1 MLSSKIGLCIEKNV
15 SIKKILIFSI
25 IFCLL
30 FPASSVYGHG
40 LGIDTISSISI
51 QEKQFSVSIEMPMYF
66 ENDQEQIT
74 ITATDNETDE
84 NVKNVTYLIGIFYK
98 NEMILRNYFF
108 AENGILPIVVTPTD
122 DGSIEIIGQ
131 QDSLLGAWYGTES
144 NPVEITGPLFNSG
157 GLYTFEIEVRTIDE
171 PTNIIENS
179 GVYNADLTIVES
191 VSFPQKDQNNK
202 DVEFSTKSY
211 FDSVSNF
218 YYNFEAKE
226 VTFEMPFDWNESQM
240 SHVSVVHVETH
251 FPKDFAEFLNPSYSG
266 YANGIKL
273 FKSSVTVDDYT
284 YDDERTVHFV
294 LLQDHLRFLK
304 NEMRASEQPLP
315 DNIVFKLSASEETKF
330 PLIAY
335 TASEDFKI
343 NLAWDPMNIEAGV
356 PTNFVFTIRDSYTD
370 SPMRLSDYTFV
381 IIQKNEEIHRISGNA
396 EVGGDFEKFTFSKD
410 QTGPT
415 VIKFENIRN
424 TGQETEFALVVVEEA
439 VGKEVVEEETV
450 VEEVVATQESE
461 EGGGCLIATAAYGSE
476 LAPQVQQLR
485 ELRDNQ
491 LLQTESGSAFMGT
504 FNDIYYTFSPTIADM
519 ERENPVF
526 KEIVKAGLTPMLS
539 TLSIMENANSESEV
553 LGLGLSVIALNLGM
567 YIGLPAF
574 GIVKVIQSR
583 KN

>member
-1 MLSSKIGLCIEKNV
+1 MLSITKV
-15 SIKKILIFSI
+15 LIFSM

-51 QEKQFSVSIEMPMYF
+51 QEKQISVSIEMPMYF
-66 ENDQEQIT
+66 ENAQEKIT

-84 NVKNVTYLIGIFYK
+84 NAKNVTYLIGIFY
-98 NEMILRNYFF
+98 NDEMILRNYFF
-108 AENGILPIVVTPTD
+108 TDNGVLPITVTPTD
-122 DGSIEIIGQ
+122 DGDITIIGQ
-131 QDSLLGAWYGTES
+131 QDSLLGAWSGTES
-144 NPVEITGPLFNSG
+144 NPVEITGPVFNSG

-171 PTNIIENS
+171 PTNVIENS
-179 GVYNADLTIVES
+179 GVYEADLTIVES
-191 VSFPQKDQNNK
+191 VAFPQKDQNNV

-211 FDSVSNF
+211 FDSISNF
-218 YYNFEAKE
+218 NYDSNAKE
-226 VTFEMPFDWNESQM
+226 VTFEMPFDWNESKM

-251 FPKDFAEFLNPSYSG
+251 FPKDFAEFLSPSYVG
-266 YANGIKL
+266 YVNDIKL

-284 YDDERTVHFV
+284 YDNDRTVHFV
-294 LLQDHLRFLK
+294 LLQDHLRYLK
-304 NEMRASEQPLP
+304 NEMRESEQPLP
-315 DNIVFKLSASEETKF
+315 DNIVFKLTASQETKF

-335 TASEDFKI
+335 TESEEFKV
-343 NLAWDPMNIEAGV
+343 NLAWDPKDIEPEV

-381 IIQKNEEIHRISGNA
+381 IMQNNEEIHRVSDNA
-396 EVGGDFEKFTFSKD
+396 AVGGDFEKFTFSKD

-424 TGQETEFALVVVEEA
+424 TGQETEFALIVVEDTIVKNPVTEDIA
-439 VGKEVVEEETV
+439 QEKAVEESS
-450 VEEVVATQESE
+450 QE
-461 EGGGCLIATAAYGSE
+461 EGGGCLIATATYGSE

-491 LLQTESGSAFMGT
+491 LLQTESGTAFMNT
-504 FNDIYYTFSPTIADM
+504 FNDIYYSFSPTIADM
-519 ERENPVF
+519 ERENLIF
-526 KEIVKAGLTPMLS
+526 KEAVKLAITPMISSLA
-539 TLSIMENANSESEV
+539 IMENAESESEV

-574 GIVKVIQSR
+574 GIVKVIQLR

>member
-1 MLSSKIGLCIEKNV
+1 MSL
-15 SIKKILIFSI
+15 KKLLIFSI

-51 QEKQFSVSIEMPMYF
+51 QEKQISISVEMPMYF

-74 ITATDNETDE
+74 ITATDTETDE
-84 NVKNVTYLIGIFYK
+84 TAKNVTFLIGIFHN

-108 AENGILPIVVTPTD
+108 AEDGVLPIMVTPTD
-122 DGSIEIIGQ
+122 DKEIIIYGE
-131 QDSLLGAWYGTES
+131 QDSLLGAWYGTDS
-144 NPVEITGPLFNSG
+144 NLVEITGPLFNSG

-179 GVYNADLTIVES
+179 GVYNADLTIIDTAS
-191 VSFPQKDQNNK
+191 HSQKDQNNE

-218 YYNFEAKE
+218 YYNSEAKE
-226 VTFEMPFDWNESQM
+226 VTFEMPFDWSESQM

-251 FPKDFAEFLNPSYSG
+251 FPKDFVEFLSPSYLGSV
-266 YANGIKL
+266 NGIKL

-284 YDDERTVHFV
+284 YDEERTVHFV
-294 LLQDHLRFLK
+294 LLQDHLRYLK
-304 NEMRASEQPLP
+304 NEMRASEEPLP
-315 DNIVFKLSASEETKF
+315 DNIVFKLSASEEAKF

-343 NLAWDPMNIEAGV
+343 NLAWDPKDIEPGV

-381 IIQKNEEIHRISGNA
+381 IIQNNEELYRVSGNA
-396 EVGGDFEKFTFSKD
+396 AVGGDFEKFTFAED

-415 VIKFENIRN
+415 IIKFENIRN
-424 TGQETEFALVVVEEA
+424 TGQETEFALVVVEGA
-439 VGKEVVEEETV
+439 VVGKVVEEAV
-450 VEEVVATQESE
+450 VEDQVVATQESEE

-476 LAPQVQQLR
+476 MAPQVQLLR
-485 ELRDNQ
+485 EIRDNQ
-491 LLQTESGSAFMGT
+491 LMNTESGSAFMGADSMKHT
-504 FNDIYYTFSPTIADM
+504 IHSHHTEFNTGILAPGDSYEWIPLQTW
-519 ERENPVF
+519 N
-526 KEIVKAGLTPMLS
+526 VK
-539 TLSIMENANSESEV
+539 
-553 LGLGLSVIALNLGM
+553 
-567 YIGLPAF
+567 
-574 GIVKVIQSR
+574 IQCLKKHCQSLV
-583 KN
+583 

>member
-1 MLSSKIGLCIEKNV
+1 MRIALSL
-15 SIKKILIFSI
+15 KKLLIFSI

-51 QEKQFSVSIEMPMYF
+51 QEKQISISVEMPMYF

-74 ITATDNETDE
+74 ITATDTETDE
-84 NVKNVTYLIGIFYK
+84 TAKNVTFLIGIFHN

-108 AENGILPIVVTPTD
+108 AEDGILPIMVTPTD
-122 DGSIEIIGQ
+122 DKEIIIYGE
-131 QDSLLGAWYGTES
+131 QDSLLGAWYGTDS
-144 NPVEITGPLFNSG
+144 NSVEITGPLFNSG

-179 GVYNADLTIVES
+179 GVYNADLTIIDT
-191 VSFPQKDQNNK
+191 VSHPQKDQNNE

-218 YYNFEAKE
+218 YYNSEAKE
-226 VTFEMPFDWNESQM
+226 VTFEMPFDWSESQM

-251 FPKDFAEFLNPSYSG
+251 FPKDFVEFLSPSYLGSV
-266 YANGIKL
+266 NGIKL

-294 LLQDHLRFLK
+294 LLQDHLRYLK
-304 NEMRASEQPLP
+304 NEMRASEEPLP
-315 DNIVFKLSASEETKF
+315 DNIVFKLSASEEAKF

-343 NLAWDPMNIEAGV
+343 NLAWDPKDIEPGV
-356 PTNFVFTIRDSYTD
+356 STNFVFTIRDSYTD

-381 IIQKNEEIHRISGNA
+381 IIQNNEELHRVSGNA
-396 EVGGDFEKFTFSKD
+396 AVGGDFEKFTFAED

-415 VIKFENIRN
+415 IIKFENIRN
-424 TGQETEFALVVVEEA
+424 TGQETEFALVVVEESLEA
-439 VGKEVVEEETV
+439 VEEVVEETV
-450 VEEVVATQESE
+450 VAPTQESE
-461 EGGGCLIATAAYGSE
+461 EKGGGCLIATAAYGSE
-476 LAPQVQQLR
+476 MAPQVQQLR

-491 LLQTESGSAFMGT
+491 LLQTESGTAFMGM
-504 FNDIYYTFSPTIADM
+504 FNDVYYTFSPTIADM
-519 ERENPVF
+519 ERENPLF
-526 KEIVKAGLTPMLS
+526 KEAVKLAITPLIS
-539 TLSIMENANSESEV
+539 TLSLMENADSESEV

-574 GIVKVIQSR
+574 GILRLYQIR

>member
-1 MLSSKIGLCIEKNV
+1 MIAC
-15 SIKKILIFSI
+15 LI
-25 IFCLL
+25 

-66 ENDQEQIT
+66 ENDQEKIT

-84 NVKNVTYLIGIFYK
+84 NVNNVTYLIGIFY
-98 NEMILRNYFF
+98 NDEMILRNYFF
-108 AENGILPIVVTPTD
+108 TENGVLPIIVTPTNNGD
-122 DGSIEIIGQ
+122 ITIKGE
-131 QDSLLGAWYGTES
+131 QDSLLGAWSGTES

-171 PTNIIENS
+171 PTNVIENS
-179 GVYNADLTIVES
+179 GVYEADLTIVES

-211 FDSVSNF
+211 FDSISNF
-218 YYNFEAKE
+218 NYDSEDKE
-226 VTFEMPFDWNESQM
+226 VTFEMPFDWNESKM

-251 FPKDFAEFLNPSYSG
+251 FPKDFAEFLSPSYVG
-266 YANGIKL
+266 YVNGIKL

-284 YDDERTVHFV
+284 YDNDRTVHFV
-294 LLQDHLRFLK
+294 LLQDHLRYLK
-304 NEMRASEQPLP
+304 NEMRESEQPLP
-315 DNIVFKLSASEETKF
+315 DNIVFKLSASQETKF

-335 TASEDFKI
+335 SESEEFKV
-343 NLAWDPMNIEAGV
+343 NLAWDPKDIEAGV

-381 IIQKNEEIHRISGNA
+381 IMQNNEEIHRVSDNA
-396 EVGGDFEKFTFSKD
+396 AVGGDFEKFTFSED

-424 TGQETEFALVVVEEA
+424 TGQETEFALVVVDKT
-439 VGKEVVEEETV
+439 VGEKKV
-450 VEEVVATQESE
+450 VEEVEEPVAAPQESAE

-476 LAPQVQQLR
+476 LAPQVQMLR
-485 ELRDNQ
+485 EIRDNQ
-491 LLQTESGSAFMGT
+491 LMNTESGKSFMSG
-504 FNDIYYTFSPTIADM
+504 FNELYYIFSPTIADM
-519 ERENPVF
+519 ERESPMF
-526 KEIVKAGLTPMLS
+526 KEIVKAGLTPMIS
-539 TLSIMENANSESEV
+539 TLAIMESAETESEV

-574 GIVKVIQSR
+574 GILKVIQLR